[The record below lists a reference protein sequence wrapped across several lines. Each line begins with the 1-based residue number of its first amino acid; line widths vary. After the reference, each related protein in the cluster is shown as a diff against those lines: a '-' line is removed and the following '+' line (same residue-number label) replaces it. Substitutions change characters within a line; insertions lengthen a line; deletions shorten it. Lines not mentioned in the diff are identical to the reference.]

1 MHSTGQNVC
10 FANRCADKIGIK
22 VHSTIAVRKKS
33 VQNENASI
41 YTFYERKI
49 VSKKGA
55 SVG

>member
-22 VHSTIAVRKKS
+22 VHSTIAILKKS
-33 VQNENASI
+33 VQNENVSI